1 MNEAPLLPNYE
12 HIIRRTFNRF
22 GFDLH
27 RYRADHSS
35 IGRLRHMLSAQAVD
49 VVFDVGANVGQFAKA
64 LRQAGYRHKIVSFE
78 PLTAAH
84 AELLCESQHDGDWM
98 IAQRAAIGDH
108 DGEITIHVA
117 GNSVSSSAL
126 GMLETHVSA
135 APASAYVGDESVPLH
150 TLDSQI
156 PTYLSV
162 DNVPFLKIDT
172 QGYEQYVLDGAP
184 KLLDVVRGVQ
194 LELSLLPLYE
204 GQRLFHD
211 FLGYF
216 KDRGFSI
223 WSIEPGFSDSKLGRM
238 LQVDVTF
245 FRD

>member
-1 MNEAPLLPNYE
+1 LSSYE

-22 GFDLH
+22 GLDIH
-27 RYRADHSS
+27 RHRPEQSS
-35 IGRLRHMLSAQAVD
+35 IGRLQQMLSTHGSN

-64 LRQAGYRHKIVSFE
+64 LRQAGYQHKIVSFE
-78 PLTAAH
+78 PLQAAH
-84 AELLCESQHDGDWM
+84 AELLRESQHDSDWM
-98 IAQRAAIGDH
+98 IAPRTAIGDH
-108 DGEITIHVA
+108 NGEISIHVA

-126 GMLETHVSA
+126 NMLESHVSA
-135 APASAYVGDESVPLH
+135 APSSAYIGDEIAPLH

-156 PTYLSV
+156 SPYLSTTTV
-162 DNVPFLKIDT
+162 SFLKIDT
-172 QGYEQYVLDGAP
+172 QGYEQHVLDGAP
-184 KLLDVVRGVQ
+184 NLLDVVKGVQ
-194 LELSLLPLYE
+194 LELSLVPLYE

-211 FLGYF
+211 FLDYF

-223 WSIEPGFSDSKLGRM
+223 WSIEPGFSDPKLGRL